1 MRVNIESFEKWYA
14 NQIKYHKVNG
24 EEPGK
29 ELKEWSYSVP
39 ELAEMLE
46 LTDGVVYDL
55 IKRNNIEVV
64 IVDYWK
70 RVPKAAFQKWYDG
83 QSRYRTKDDKKRDA
97 EMEAATLTMP
107 EMARQLGITRNQV
120 YGILNSQ
127 KYQHFFEFVTIADR
141 KRITKESFQKF
152 LDGQDEYHLDP
163 ANDYEELAMEENV
176 ALANYRRKKLAQTG
190 ERNGKFNVI
199 YSYTDADGKRK
210 QKWETYATKA
220 EAKKRKKEIEY
231 KEEMGSMIIPQCK
244 TMKDLLAEYVA
255 LYGKDNWA
263 LSTYDGNVSLINNYI
278 LPIIGD
284 EKLSEINTRFIEKYY
299 QRLLKAPAVVNPM
312 IGKRKNEYVST
323 STIRDIH
330 KLLRS
335 CFKQAVKWELMEKN
349 PCIYATVPKHKT
361 KKREIWTAETLMYAL
376 EVCEDDRLKLAM
388 NLSFSCSL
396 RISELLGLTWDC
408 VDISEEAIEENRAY
422 LFINKESQR
431 VSKSA
436 LKELDAKDVL
446 LIFPEKSKTNKT
458 VRVLKTPKTDSSVRK
473 VFLPKSV
480 AKMLIEWKEKQ
491 DETKEVL
498 GDEYMDY
505 NLVMA
510 STFGLP
516 LGDGAIRKPLNQLI
530 KDYDLPP
537 VVFHSLRHSSVTYKL
552 KLNGGDIKA
561 VQGDSGHAQVSMVTD
576 VYSHILDD
584 DRKKNAELFEE
595 AFYEKKN
602 LDPQMHPNTA
612 ENTVAVPEGIDAELL
627 AKVLSNP
634 EMAALLASLAK
645 TMK

>member
-1 MRVNIESFEKWYA
+1 
-14 NQIKYHKVNG
+14 
-24 EEPGK
+24 
-29 ELKEWSYSVP
+29 
-39 ELAEMLE
+39 
-46 LTDGVVYDL
+46 
-55 IKRNNIEVV
+55 
-64 IVDYWK
+64 
-70 RVPKAAFQKWYDG
+70 
-83 QSRYRTKDDKKRDA
+83 
-97 EMEAATLTMP
+97 
-107 EMARQLGITRNQV
+107 MASIR
-120 YGILNSQ
+120 
-127 KYQHFFEFVTIADR
+127 
-141 KRITKESFQKF
+141 
-152 LDGQDEYHLDP
+152 
-163 ANDYEELAMEENV
+163 
-176 ALANYRRKKLAQTG
+176 

-199 YSYTDADGKRK
+199 YSYTDPDGKRK

-231 KEEMGSMIIPQCK
+231 KEEMGSMVIPQCK
-244 TMKDLLAEYVA
+244 TMKELLEEYVA

-284 EKLSEINTRFIEKYY
+284 VKLAEINTRYIEKYY
-299 QRLLKAPAVVNPM
+299 QRLLKTPAVINPM
-312 IGKRKNEYVST
+312 IGKRMNEYVST
-323 STIRDIH
+323 STIRDTH

-335 CFKQAVKWELMEKN
+335 CFQQAIKWELMEKN
-349 PCIYATVPKHKT
+349 PCIYATVPKHKS
-361 KKREIWTAETLMYAL
+361 KKRDIWTAETLMYAM
-376 EVCEDDRLKLAM
+376 EVCEDERLKLAM

-431 VSKSA
+431 VSKAA

-446 LIFPEKSKTNKT
+446 LVFPEKSKKNKT
-458 VRVLKTPKTDSSVRK
+458 VRVLKTPKTDSS
-473 VFLPKSV
+473 
-480 AKMLIEWKEKQ
+480 
-491 DETKEVL
+491 
-498 GDEYMDY
+498 G
-505 NLVMA
+505 
-510 STFGLP
+510 
-516 LGDGAIRKPLNQLI
+516 
-530 KDYDLPP
+530 
-537 VVFHSLRHSSVTYKL
+537 TYKL

-612 ENTVAVPEGIDAELL
+612 ENTVALPEGVDAELL
-627 AKVLSNP
+627 AKVLNNP

>member
-1 MRVNIESFEKWYA
+1 
-14 NQIKYHKVNG
+14 
-24 EEPGK
+24 
-29 ELKEWSYSVP
+29 
-39 ELAEMLE
+39 
-46 LTDGVVYDL
+46 
-55 IKRNNIEVV
+55 
-64 IVDYWK
+64 
-70 RVPKAAFQKWYDG
+70 
-83 QSRYRTKDDKKRDA
+83 
-97 EMEAATLTMP
+97 
-107 EMARQLGITRNQV
+107 MASIR
-120 YGILNSQ
+120 
-127 KYQHFFEFVTIADR
+127 
-141 KRITKESFQKF
+141 
-152 LDGQDEYHLDP
+152 
-163 ANDYEELAMEENV
+163 
-176 ALANYRRKKLAQTG
+176 

-199 YSYTDADGKRK
+199 YSYTDPDGKRK

-231 KEEMGSMIIPQCK
+231 KEEMGSMVIPQCK
-244 TMKDLLAEYVA
+244 TMKELLEEYVA

-263 LSTYDGNVSLINNYI
+263 LPTYDGNVSLINNYI

-284 EKLSEINTRFIEKYY
+284 VKLAEINTRYIEKYY
-299 QRLLKAPAVVNPM
+299 QRLLKTPAVINPM
-312 IGKRKNEYVST
+312 IGKRMNEYVST

-335 CFKQAVKWELMEKN
+335 CFQQAIKWELMEKN

-361 KKREIWTAETLMYAL
+361 KKRDIWTAETLMYAM
-376 EVCEDDRLKLAM
+376 EVCEDERLKLAM

-431 VSKSA
+431 VSKAA

-446 LIFPEKSKTNKT
+446 LVFPEKSKKNKT
-458 VRVLKTPKTDSSVRK
+458 VRVLKTPKTDSS
-473 VFLPKSV
+473 
-480 AKMLIEWKEKQ
+480 
-491 DETKEVL
+491 
-498 GDEYMDY
+498 G
-505 NLVMA
+505 
-510 STFGLP
+510 
-516 LGDGAIRKPLNQLI
+516 
-530 KDYDLPP
+530 
-537 VVFHSLRHSSVTYKL
+537 TYKL

-612 ENTVAVPEGIDAELL
+612 ENTVTVPEGVDAELL
-627 AKVLSNP
+627 AKVLNNP

>member
-1 MRVNIESFEKWYA
+1 
-14 NQIKYHKVNG
+14 
-24 EEPGK
+24 
-29 ELKEWSYSVP
+29 
-39 ELAEMLE
+39 
-46 LTDGVVYDL
+46 
-55 IKRNNIEVV
+55 
-64 IVDYWK
+64 
-70 RVPKAAFQKWYDG
+70 
-83 QSRYRTKDDKKRDA
+83 
-97 EMEAATLTMP
+97 
-107 EMARQLGITRNQV
+107 MASIR
-120 YGILNSQ
+120 
-127 KYQHFFEFVTIADR
+127 
-141 KRITKESFQKF
+141 
-152 LDGQDEYHLDP
+152 
-163 ANDYEELAMEENV
+163 
-176 ALANYRRKKLAQTG
+176 

-199 YSYTDADGKRK
+199 YSYTDPDGKRK
-210 QKWETYATKA
+210 QNGKTYATKA

-231 KEEMGSMIIPQCK
+231 KEEMGSMVIPQCK
-244 TMKDLLAEYVA
+244 TMKELLEEYVA

-284 EKLSEINTRFIEKYY
+284 VKLAEINTRFIEKYY
-299 QRLLKAPAVVNPM
+299 QRLLKTPAVINPM
-312 IGKRKNEYVST
+312 IGKRINEYVST
-323 STIRDIH
+323 STIREIH

-335 CFKQAVKWELMEKN
+335 CFQQAIKWELMEKN
-349 PCIYATVPKHKT
+349 PCIYATVPKHKS
-361 KKREIWTAETLMYAL
+361 KKRDIWTAETLMYAM
-376 EVCEDDRLKLAM
+376 EVCEDERLKLAM

-431 VSKSA
+431 VSKAA

-446 LIFPEKSKTNKT
+446 LVFPEKSKKNKT

-498 GDEYMDY
+498 GDEYLDY

-530 KDYDLPP
+530 KENNLPP

-612 ENTVAVPEGIDAELL
+612 ENTVTVPEGVDAELL
-627 AKVLSNP
+627 AKVLNNS
-634 EMAALLASLAK
+634 EMAALLTSLAK